1 MNSTVYDIEPIT
13 KTKVN
18 IVSKI
23 EISIIELLLFKS
35 VKVRVVLFDDNKNII
50 NSNILTLIGQDYLNW
65 KDDDNYIVDYV
76 KTNINTI

>member
-1 MNSTVYDIEPIT
+1 MIKKPIT

-23 EISIIELLLFKS
+23 EISIVELILFKS

-50 NSNILTLIGQDYLNW
+50 NSNILTLTGQDYLNW

-76 KTNINTI
+76 KTNINII

>member
-50 NSNILTLIGQDYLNW
+50 NSNILTLTGQDYLNW

-76 KTNINTI
+76 KTNINII

>member
-76 KTNINTI
+76 KTNINII